1 MAALPFDPDKLPAA
15 DHDLYKDL
23 VERRLA
29 QGAPFGG
36 PYLALMNHPQLCKR
50 IEDLGFYLK
59 FQGRLPREIYQFIVL
74 SVARHCGAAF
84 EWADHVE
91 HARAASVP
99 EAVIEALHSQD
110 PEGTFPAPYALVA
123 QILAHTL
130 PWKNVPED
138 IQNAAIAI
146 YGTDG
151 FIEIVVLS
159 GFYQMFSAINQGFD
173 IQPKAQS

>member
-1 MAALPFDPDKLPAA
+1 MAALPFDPEKLSSA
-15 DHDLYKDL
+15 DHDLYEAL
-23 VERRLA
+23 AQRRKA

-74 SVARHCGAAF
+74 SVAQHCGAAF
-84 EWADHVE
+84 EWADHVG
-91 HARAASVP
+91 HARAAGLP
-99 EAVIEALHSQD
+99 ENIIATLHANG
-110 PEGTFPAPYALVA
+110 PEGTFPEPYALIA

-130 PWKNVPED
+130 PWKNIPEE
-138 IQNAAIAI
+138 IQSAAIEA
-146 YGTDG
+146 YGKDG

-173 IQPKAQS
+173 IQPR

>member
-1 MAALPFDPDKLPAA
+1 MATLPFDPDKLSDA
-15 DHDLYKDL
+15 DRTLYENL
-23 VERRLA
+23 AERRKQ

-36 PYLALMNHPQLCKR
+36 PYLALMNYPHLCKR

-59 FQGRLPREIYQFIVL
+59 FQGRLPREVYQFIVL

-91 HARAASVP
+91 HARAAGVP
-99 EAVIEALHSQD
+99 EAVIESLHSQGA
-110 PEGTFPAPYALVA
+110 EGMFSAPYALVA
-123 QILAHTL
+123 RILAHTL

-138 IQNAAIAI
+138 IQNAAIET

-151 FIEIVVLS
+151 FIEIVVVS